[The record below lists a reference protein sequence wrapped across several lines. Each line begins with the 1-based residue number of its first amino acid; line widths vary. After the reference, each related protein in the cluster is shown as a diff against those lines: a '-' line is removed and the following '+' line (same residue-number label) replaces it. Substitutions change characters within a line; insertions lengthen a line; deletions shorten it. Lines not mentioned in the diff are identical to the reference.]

1 LRVTS
6 CPDSYTPNQFGQK
19 VDISLPRFSPLITA
33 VPLLLCAH
41 SVFGQQNP
49 ICVAPETTGLD
60 DEPFLSQSEDI
71 APTTMTIE
79 AGSVDLKV
87 GPDPAAIL
95 TGGVLIRRDNRLAGA
110 DSAVYDPVTEALSL
124 TGQVRYKD
132 PTTSV
137 TSDSAELS
145 YSTGRIYFAGAEF
158 QLGNGSSRGAADE
171 IEISRNGTLSLTKVN
186 YTTCPPGSNDWL
198 IEAADI
204 NLDTRAGKGKAKNVT
219 LRFQG
224 IPILYAPRLTFPIGD
239 ARLTGFLAP
248 EIGRAGRSGN
258 EIRLPWYWNIS
269 ENYDATIT
277 PRLLTDRG
285 LMVGSEFRYLTKKN
299 SGVAQFEYLANDSQF
314 GGKRQFMSLEHRTLF
329 DNGWRNT
336 VDYRQISDDT
346 YFEDLGGSLSTA
358 SITHLNRSAA
368 FDYFGENW
376 SFLGRVQEYQTI
388 DEMIAPNNAP
398 YRRLPQVRISAQW
411 PTRPLGLRYDIDTE
425 LVYFDRDVG
434 VTGWRLNAMP
444 QVSWSLERPGWF
456 VKPAVALQFTQY
468 ELENTEPGQRTSPSR
483 TLPTSSL
490 DIGMILER
498 TLGSSNKLVQTIEPR
513 LLYVHTP
520 FREQSDLPV
529 FDTIEPDLNLV
540 QLFRKNRFLGV
551 DRIADTDQ
559 LSIGI
564 TSRVFNA
571 SSGSE
576 IVTATIGQT
585 LYLSEQGVTFPGQ
598 PNVTNDSSDYIAE
611 LRFLIYKNFNFDIG
625 HQWGSGANG
634 TAKSEARLQYQPATN
649 KVLNLAY
656 RFRRQTLEQTDVSWS
671 WPLSSKWNFVGRYN
685 YSLRDNKSLEQFF
698 GLEYESCCWGLRLV
712 SRRYVSTRNGERNSL
727 IGIQLVLKGMAS
739 VGTRADRILERGI
752 LGYSREFE

>member
-6 CPDSYTPNQFGQK
+6 CPDSHTPDTFGQK
-19 VDISLPRFSPLITA
+19 VDISLPRFTPLITA
-33 VPLLLCAH
+33 VSLLLCAH
-41 SVFGQQNP
+41 SVLGQQNP
-49 ICVAPETTGLD
+49 ICVAPETTRLD
-60 DEPFLSQSEDI
+60 DELFLSQSEDI
-71 APTTMTIE
+71 PPTVLTFE
-79 AGSVDLKV
+79 AGSVDLEV

-95 TGGVLIRRDNRLAGA
+95 TDGVLIRRGDRLASA
-110 DSAVYDPVTEALSL
+110 DRAVYDPVMEALSL

-137 TSDSAELS
+137 TSNSAELS

-158 QLGNGSSRGAADE
+158 QLGNGSSRGSADE
-171 IEISRNGTLSLTKVN
+171 IVISRNGTLSLTEVN

-198 IEAADI
+198 IEASDI
-204 NLDTRAGKGKAKNVT
+204 DLDTRAGKGNAKNVT

-224 IPILYAPRLTFPIGD
+224 VPILYTPRLTFPIGD

-248 EIGRAGRSGN
+248 EIGSAGRSGN

-269 ENYDATIT
+269 ENYDATFT

-285 LMVGSEFRYLTKKN
+285 LMLGSEFRYLTKRN
-299 SGVAQFEYLANDSQF
+299 SGVAQFDYLANDSLF
-314 GGKRQFMSLEHRTLF
+314 GDKRQFMSLQHRTLF
-329 DNGWRNT
+329 ESGWRNT

-376 SFLGRVQEYQTI
+376 SFLGRVQDYQTI
-388 DEMIAPNNAP
+388 DEMIAPDNAP
-398 YRRLPQVRISAQW
+398 YRRLPQVRLSARW
-411 PTRPLGLRYDIDTE
+411 PTRPLGLRYRIDSE
-425 LVYFDRDVG
+425 LVNFDRDVG

-444 QVSWSLERPGWF
+444 EVSWVLERAGWF

-468 ELENTEPGQRTSPSR
+468 ELENTAPGQRTSPSR

-498 TLGSSNKLVQTIEPR
+498 SLGSNNLVQTIEPR

-529 FDTIEPDLNLV
+529 FDTIEADLNLV
-540 QLFRKNRFLGV
+540 QLFRKNHFLGV
-551 DRIADTDQ
+551 DRVADTDQ
-559 LSIGI
+559 LSVGI
-564 TSRVFNA
+564 TSRIFDA
-571 SSGSE
+571 SSGKE
-576 IVTATIGQT
+576 ILTATIGQA
-585 LYLSEQGVTFPGQ
+585 LYLSEQGVTFPGGA
-598 PNVTNDSSDYIAE
+598 NITNDSSDYIAE
-611 LRFLIYKNFNFDIG
+611 LRFLLFKNFNFDVG
-625 HQWGSGANG
+625 HQWGSGTNG
-634 TAKSEARLQYQPATN
+634 TTKSEARLQYQPATN
-649 KVLNLAY
+649 KILNLSY
-656 RFRRQTLEQTDVSWS
+656 RFRRQSLEQTDVSWS
-671 WPLSSKWNFVGRYN
+671 WPLSTNWNFVGRYN

-712 SRRYVSTRNGERNSL
+712 SRRYVSTRNGARDSS

-752 LGYSREFE
+752 LGYSHDFE

>member
-1 LRVTS
+1 M
-6 CPDSYTPNQFGQK
+6 
-19 VDISLPRFSPLITA
+19 
-33 VPLLLCAH
+33 
-41 SVFGQQNP
+41 
-49 ICVAPETTGLD
+49 APETTKLD
-60 DEPFLSQSEDI
+60 DEPFLSQRDEI
-71 APTTMTIE
+71 APGVVTFE
-79 AGSVDLKV
+79 AGYVDLNV
-87 GPDPAAIL
+87 GSKPSAIL
-95 TGGVLIRRDNRLAGA
+95 TGGVLIRRDDRLAGA
-110 DSAVYDPVTEALSL
+110 DSAAYDPVTEALSL
-124 TGQVRYKD
+124 TGKVRYKD
-132 PTTSV
+132 STTSII
-137 TSDSAELS
+137 SDSAELS
-145 YSTGRIYFAGAEF
+145 YSTGRIYFSGAEF

-171 IEISRNGTLSLTKVN
+171 IEIARNGTLSLTEVS

-204 NLDTRAGKGKAKNVT
+204 KLDTRAGIGKAKNVT

-248 EIGRAGRSGN
+248 EIGSAGRSGN

-285 LMVGSEFRYLTKKN
+285 LMLGSEFRYLTKRN
-299 SGVAQFEYLANDSQF
+299 EGMVQFDYLAHDSLF
-314 GGKRQFMSLEHRTLF
+314 GDKRQHMWLQHRTLF
-329 DNGWRNT
+329 NSGWRNT

-358 SITHLNRSAA
+358 SITHLNRSAVI
-368 FDYFGENW
+368 DYYGENW
-376 SFLGRVQEYQTI
+376 SFIGRVQDYQTI
-388 DEMIAPNNAP
+388 DELITADDAP
-398 YRRLPQVRISAQW
+398 YRRMPQLRVSAQW
-411 PTRPLGLRYDIDTE
+411 PTRPLGLRYNIEGE

-444 QVSWSLERPGWF
+444 QISWPIERAGWF
-456 VKPAVALQFTQY
+456 VNPALALQYTQY
-468 ELENTEPGQRTSPSR
+468 DLENTEPGQRSTPTR

-490 DIGMILER
+490 DVGMILER
-498 TLGSSNKLVQTIEPR
+498 SLGGSRNLVQTIEPR

-520 FREQSDLPV
+520 FREQSDLPI
-529 FDTIEPDLNLV
+529 FDTIEADLNLV
-540 QLFRKNRFLGV
+540 QLFRKNHFLGV

-564 TSRVFNA
+564 TSRIFNA
-571 SSGSE
+571 GSGKE
-576 IVTATIGQT
+576 IVTATIGQA

-598 PNVTNDSSDYIAE
+598 PNITNSSSDYIAE

-625 HQWGSGANG
+625 HQWGSGENG
-634 TAKSEARLQYQPATN
+634 TTQSEARVQYRPATN

-656 RFRRQTLEQTDVSWS
+656 RFRRQSLEQTDVSWS
-671 WPLSSKWNFVGRYN
+671 WPLSTNWNFVGRYN

-712 SRRYVSTRNGERNSL
+712 SRRYVSTRDGTRDSS

-739 VGTRADRILERGI
+739 VGTRTDRILERGI
-752 LGYSREFE
+752 LGYSRDFE